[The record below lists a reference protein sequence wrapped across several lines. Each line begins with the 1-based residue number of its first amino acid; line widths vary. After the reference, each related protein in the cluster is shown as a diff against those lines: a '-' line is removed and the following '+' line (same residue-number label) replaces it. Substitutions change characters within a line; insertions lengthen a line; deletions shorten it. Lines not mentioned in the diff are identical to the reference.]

1 MKRIKRVVD
10 TSFWS
15 DEKVLDFSPEDKY
28 FMLYLLTNQHTTQ
41 LGIYHLAIKKASFDL
56 GYTQDSVRVLIERF
70 QNKYGII
77 RYSESTSEIAIKNY
91 LLYSIVSG
99 GKPVLDCL
107 LSDLEAVRDKSLLTF
122 VYNSLIKKDI
132 ANVTAQRFLT
142 LLKESINDNDN
153 DNESI
158 VGVSSYDSSHDSS
171 EPPTPPKPSKHKYGE
186 FNHVLLLDSEYEKL
200 GLDYGEDMRA
210 KAIIFLDEYIEEK
223 GAKYK
228 SHYMAIRR
236 WVVNAVK
243 ERESKGKPDYSKNK
257 FNQMI
262 KSNYD
267 FDAIE
272 KEILQ

>member
-41 LGIYHLAIKKASFDL
+41 LGVYHLAIKKASFDL
-56 GYTQDSVRVLIERF
+56 GYTQDSVRVLLERF

-107 LSDLEAVRDKSLLTF
+107 LSDMEAVRDKSLLTF
-122 VYNSLIKKDI
+122 IYNSLVKKDI
-132 ANVTAQRFLT
+132 TNVTVVRFLT

-153 DNESI
+153 ESI
-158 VGVSSYDSSHDSS
+158 VGESPHESYHESSRTSSKFI
-171 EPPTPPKPSKHKYGE
+171 PPT
-186 FNHVLLLDSEYEKL
+186 L
-200 GLDYGEDMRA
+200 
-210 KAIIFLDEYIEEK
+210 EEVE
-223 GAKYK
+223 AYC
-228 SHYMAIRR
+228 
-236 WVVNAVK
+236 K
-243 ERESKGKPDYSKNK
+243 ERNNKVNPKSFFDYFTTGGWKDSKGNPVKNWKQKIITWEKFETQPQPKKESK

-262 KSNYD
+262 HTDYD